1 MVNAFEK
8 RGLADPERLARI
20 GQAMDQAGLEALV
33 CWRPEELVVCTGAPT
48 HLGMT
53 LALISRDGQAVAYRP
68 PNEPDELIGAGLAD
82 HRFIPGH
89 GSVAWSDLGRRL
101 REDVTRFGLAGR
113 PIGLAGEGPRSSPA
127 GNAAEGSPLTTPL
140 VRSLVEDAGGAARDA
155 RALFDLLMLR
165 KTEREVEALR
175 RAHAVASRGLR
186 AFHDGLRAGPTEA
199 ELAATVEAAVAG
211 QTGRGG
217 CILARAWASVQ
228 AGPNGAVA
236 GTFSRS
242 SGRPLHRGELALLEV
257 GVVVDGMWCDLARTA
272 SVGPASPEQ
281 AELLANVRQAQAVA
295 ARAAVPGASHAA
307 VDAAARREL
316 AERGVA
322 DAFQHATGHHV
333 GFRYHDPGPMIA
345 AGAKEQLEEGMVV
358 AIEPGAYGA
367 QLGGARFEDNFLVT
381 GSGAAALS
389 DPSLFAA

>member
-1 MVNAFEK
+1 VVADFRG
-8 RGLADPERLARI
+8 RGLADPDRLARI
-20 GQAMDQAGLEALV
+20 GQGMDREGLEAIV
-33 CWRPEELVVCTGAPT
+33 AWRPEELVVCTGAPP

-53 LALISRDGQAVAYRP
+53 LALISRDGRAVAYRP
-68 PNEPDELIGAGLAD
+68 PNEPDELIGPGLAD
-82 HRFIPGH
+82 HRFLPGR

-113 PIGLAGEGPRSSPA
+113 PIGLAEEGPRSSPA

-155 RALFDLLMLR
+155 RTLFDLLMLR
-165 KTEREVEALR
+165 KTDREVEALR

-186 AFHDGLRAGPTEA
+186 AFHDGLSAGPTEA
-199 ELAATVEAAVAG
+199 ELAAMVEAAVAG

-217 CILARAWASVQ
+217 CMLARAWASVQ
-228 AGPNGAVA
+228 AGPNSSLG

-242 SGRPLHRGELALLEV
+242 SGRPLQRGELALLEV

-333 GFRYHDPGPMIA
+333 GFRYHDPGPILA
-345 AGAKEQLEEGMVV
+345 AGAHEPLEQGMVV
-358 AIEPGAYGA
+358 AIEPGAYGP
-367 QLGGARFEDNFLVT
+367 QLGGARFEDNFLIT
-381 GSGAAALS
+381 ASGAAALS
-389 DPSLFAA
+389 DPSLVAA